1 MRELTY
7 QSISFDPPGGW
18 LHAMSHVLR
27 QPSPLVLDSAS
38 VGPLARESVLSFA
51 PAMLFSATGQT
62 ATFQRGNHSARI
74 EGDPLALFGRVE
86 RHARGEFSLS
96 GDNIPRG
103 YIGGWAGVLSF
114 ELRSFIEKLPPPKIG
129 GPLFPDLH
137 AGFYPWCL
145 VLDHASGQCELRLLA
160 GMMGGHRDVRE
171 LAGDLRELFTRPVP
185 QDGNA
190 QSPFIEYQPRAG
202 AGVGATY
209 MSPLQATSREQWLEQ
224 VAAVKRCIYEGEIY
238 QANLTRM
245 VRREGDFS
253 APALYEKLRAKSPAP
268 FGGYFDCGLT
278 RCVLSS
284 SPELFLSVRQGLI
297 ETRPIKG
304 TRPRGATPDEDAR
317 LKAELLA
324 SEKDRAELVMIVDL
338 ERNDLGRICK
348 AGSVRVP
355 ELCALHS
362 YANVHHLEATVQG
375 ELRAG
380 VDFEQIIRATFP
392 GGSISGAPKKR
403 ALEIIHELEP
413 VRRGPYTGS
422 LFALSF
428 NGDLVSNILIR
439 TLLTDPRGV
448 SYHVGCGITAESDE
462 AAEWEE
468 SLAKGHGM
476 EEALKAFEHEGTT

>member
-18 LHAMSHVLR
+18 HNALRHVLR

-38 VGPLARESVLSFA
+38 EGPLSRESCLSFA

-62 ATFQRGNHSARI
+62 ATFQRGNHAARI

-86 RHARGEFSLS
+86 RHARDEFALS
-96 GDNIPRG
+96 GDNMPRG

-114 ELRSFIEKLPPPKIG
+114 ELRSFIEKLPPPRVG

-145 VLDHASGQCELRLLA
+145 VLDHTSGKCELRVLA
-160 GMMGGHRDVRE
+160 GVPGGHRDVRE
-171 LAGDLRELFTRPVP
+171 LAGDLRELFARPVP
-185 QDGNA
+185 PAGNPA
-190 QSPFIEYQPRAG
+190 SPYIEYQPRTGAG
-202 AGVGATY
+202 ASGFVGARHAA
-209 MSPLQATSREQWLEQ
+209 PLHATTRERWLEQ
-224 VAAVKRCIYEGEIY
+224 VAAVKRYIYEGEIY

-245 VRREGDFS
+245 VRHEGEFS
-253 APALYEKLRAKSPAP
+253 APALYERLREASPAP
-268 FGGYFDCGLT
+268 FGGYYDCGLT

-284 SPELFLSVRQGLI
+284 SPELFLRVRNGAI

-304 TRPRGATPDEDAR
+304 TRPRGATPEEDAR

-324 SEKDRAELVMIVDL
+324 SEKDRAELTMIVDL

-428 NGDLVSNILIR
+428 NGDLMANILIR

-448 SYHVGCGITAESDE
+448 SYHVGCGITADSDP

-468 SLAKGHGM
+468 SVAKARGM
-476 EEALKAFEHEGTT
+476 EAALE

>member
-7 QSISFDPPGGW
+7 QSISFDPPSGW
-18 LHAMSHVLR
+18 LHALRHVLR

-38 VGPLARESVLSFA
+38 EGPLSRESVLSFA

-86 RHARGEFSLS
+86 RHARDEFSLL
-96 GDNIPRG
+96 GENIPRG
-103 YIGGWAGVLSF
+103 YIGGWAGLLSF
-114 ELRSFIEKLPPPKIG
+114 ELRSFIEKLPPPKFG

-145 VLDHASGQCELRLLA
+145 VLDHVSNTCELRLLA
-160 GMMGGHRDVRE
+160 GMPGGHRDVRE

-185 QDGNA
+185 VDGNP
-190 QSPFIEYQPRAG
+190 QSPFIEYQPKS
-202 AGVGATY
+202 VEATY
-209 MSPLQATSREQWLEQ
+209 MSPLQTTTREQWLEQ
-224 VAAVKRCIYEGEIY
+224 VSAVKRYIYEGEIY

-245 VRREGDFS
+245 VRYEGDFS
-253 APALYEKLRAKSPAP
+253 APALYEKLRTKSPAP
-268 FGGYFDCGLT
+268 FGGYFNCGLT

-284 SPELFLSVRQGLI
+284 SPELFLSVRNGVI

-304 TRPRGATPDEDAR
+304 TRPRGSTREQDER
-317 LKAELLA
+317 LKSELLS
-324 SEKDRAELVMIVDL
+324 SEKDHAELVMIVDL

-362 YANVHHLEATVQG
+362 YVNVHHLEATVQG

-428 NGDLVSNILIR
+428 NGDLMANILIR

-448 SYHVGCGITAESDE
+448 SYHVGCGITADSDP
-462 AAEWEE
+462 AAEWDE
-468 SLAKGHGM
+468 SLAKARGM
-476 EEALKAFEHEGTT
+476 EEALG

>member
-18 LHAMSHVLR
+18 LNALRHVLR
-27 QPSPLVLDSAS
+27 QPSPLVLDSATAQPAS
-38 VGPLARESVLSFA
+38 RSYLSFA

-62 ATFQRGNHSARI
+62 ATFQRGNHAARI

-86 RHARGEFSLS
+86 RHAREEFALK
-96 GDNIPRG
+96 GDRLPRG
-103 YIGGWAGVLSF
+103 YVGGWAGVLSF
-114 ELRSFIEKLPPPKIG
+114 ELRSFIEKLPPPKVG

-137 AGFYPWCL
+137 AGFYPWCMA
-145 VLDHASGQCELRLLA
+145 LDHDSAQCELRLLA
-160 GMMGGHRDVRE
+160 GVPGGHQDVRE
-171 LAGDLRELFTRPVP
+171 LASDLRELFRRDVP
-185 QDGNA
+185 ADGNA
-190 QSPFIEYQPRAG
+190 HSPFIEYQPRAG
-202 AGVGATY
+202 AKRVPPVLGT
-209 MSPLQATSREQWLEQ
+209 TREQWLGQ
-224 VAAVKRCIYEGEIY
+224 VAAVKHYIYEGDIY

-245 VRREGDFS
+245 VRHDGDFS
-253 APALYEKLRAKSPAP
+253 PPALYERLRQASPAP
-268 FGGYFDCGLT
+268 FGGYYDCGLT

-284 SPELFLSVRQGLI
+284 SPELFLRVENGTI

-304 TRPRGATPDEDAR
+304 TRRRGDTAEEDAR
-317 LKAELLA
+317 LTGELLA

-355 ELCALHS
+355 ELCTLHS

-380 VDFEQIIRATFP
+380 VDLEQIIRATFP

-413 VRRGPYTGS
+413 LRRGPYTGS

-428 NGDLVSNILIR
+428 HGDLVANILIR

-448 SYHVGCGITAESDE
+448 SYHVGCGITADSVGEE
-462 AAEWEE
+462 EWEE
-468 SLAKGHGM
+468 SVAKARGM
-476 EEALKAFEHEGTT
+476 EAALA

>member
-1 MRELTY
+1 VRELTY

-18 LHAMSHVLR
+18 LHAMAHVLR

-38 VGPLARESVLSFA
+38 SGPLARESVLSFA

-74 EGDPLALFGRVE
+74 EGDPLLLFGRVE
-86 RHARGEFSLS
+86 RHARDEFSLS

-185 QDGNA
+185 QEGNA
-190 QSPFIEYQPRAG
+190 HSPFIEYQPRERAAHG
-202 AGVGATY
+202 L
-209 MSPLQATSREQWLEQ
+209 PLQATTREQWLEQ

-448 SYHVGCGITAESDE
+448 SYHVGCGITAESDA

>member
-1 MRELTY
+1 VRTLVY
-7 QSISFDPPGGW
+7 QSLPFDPPGGW
-18 LHAMSHVLR
+18 LHAMAHVLR

-38 VGPLARESVLSFA
+38 APSTGSGQAGPLARESVLSFA
-51 PAMLFSATGQT
+51 PTMVFSATGQT
-62 ATFQRGNHSARI
+62 ATFQRGNHAARI
-74 EGDPLALFGRVE
+74 EGDPLALFGAIE
-86 RHARGEFSLS
+86 RHAREEHKLDGE
-96 GDNIPRG
+96 NVPRG
-103 YIGGWAGVLSF
+103 YIGGWAGLLSF
-114 ELRSFIEKLPPPKIG
+114 ELRSFIEKLPPPKFG

-145 VLDHASGQCELRLLA
+145 VFDHASGKCELRLLA
-160 GMMGGHRDVRE
+160 GMLGGHRDVRE

-185 QDGNA
+185 ADGNPH
-190 QSPFIEYQPRAG
+190 SPFIEYQPRMR
-202 AGVGATY
+202 ATHG
-209 MSPLQATSREQWLEQ
+209 SPLHTTTREQWLDQ
-224 VAAVKRCIYEGEIY
+224 VAAVKRYIYEGEIY

-284 SPELFLSVRQGLI
+284 SPELFLSVRKGVI

-304 TRPRGATPDEDAR
+304 TRPRGVTPEEDAR

-324 SEKDRAELVMIVDL
+324 SEKDHAELTMIVDL

-355 ELCALHS
+355 ELCAIHS

-375 ELRAG
+375 TLREN

-428 NGDLVSNILIR
+428 NGDLMANILIR

-448 SYHVGCGITAESDE
+448 SYHVGCGITADSDQ

-468 SLAKGHGM
+468 SLAKARGM
-476 EEALKAFEHEGTT
+476 EETLG

>member
-7 QSISFDPPGGW
+7 QSISFDPPSGW
-18 LHAMSHVLR
+18 LHALRHVLR

-38 VGPLARESVLSFA
+38 EGPLSRESVLSFA

-86 RHARGEFSLS
+86 RHARDEFSLQ
-96 GDNIPRG
+96 GENIPRG
-103 YIGGWAGVLSF
+103 YIGGWAGLLSF
-114 ELRSFIEKLPPPKIG
+114 ELRSFIEKLPPPKFG

-145 VLDHASGQCELRLLA
+145 VLDHVSNTCELRLLA
-160 GMMGGHRDVRE
+160 GMPGGHRDVRE

-185 QDGNA
+185 VDGNP
-190 QSPFIEYQPRAG
+190 QSPFIEYQPKS
-202 AGVGATY
+202 VGATY
-209 MSPLQATSREQWLEQ
+209 MSPLQTTTREQWLEQ
-224 VAAVKRCIYEGEIY
+224 VSAVKRYIYEGEIY

-245 VRREGDFS
+245 VRYEGDFS
-253 APALYEKLRAKSPAP
+253 APALYEKLRTKSPAP
-268 FGGYFDCGLT
+268 FGGYFNCGLT

-284 SPELFLSVRQGLI
+284 SPELFLSVRNGVI

-304 TRPRGATPDEDAR
+304 TRPRGSTREQDER
-317 LKAELLA
+317 LKSELLS
-324 SEKDRAELVMIVDL
+324 SEKDHAELVMIVDL

-428 NGDLVSNILIR
+428 NGDLMANILIR

-448 SYHVGCGITAESDE
+448 SYHVGCGITADSDP
-462 AAEWEE
+462 AAEWDE
-468 SLAKGHGM
+468 SLAKARGM
-476 EEALKAFEHEGTT
+476 EEALG

>member
-1 MRELTY
+1 
-7 QSISFDPPGGW
+7 
-18 LHAMSHVLR
+18 
-27 QPSPLVLDSAS
+27 
-38 VGPLARESVLSFA
+38 
-51 PAMLFSATGQT
+51 
-62 ATFQRGNHSARI
+62 
-74 EGDPLALFGRVE
+74 
-86 RHARGEFSLS
+86 
-96 GDNIPRG
+96 
-103 YIGGWAGVLSF
+103 
-114 ELRSFIEKLPPPKIG
+114 
-129 GPLFPDLH
+129 
-137 AGFYPWCL
+137 
-145 VLDHASGQCELRLLA
+145 
-160 GMMGGHRDVRE
+160 
-171 LAGDLRELFTRPVP
+171 
-185 QDGNA
+185 
-190 QSPFIEYQPRAG
+190 
-202 AGVGATY
+202 

-224 VAAVKRCIYEGEIY
+224 VAAVKRYIYEGEIY

-245 VRREGDFS
+245 VRREGDLS
-253 APALYEKLRAKSPAP
+253 APALYEKLRQKSPAP
-268 FGGYFDCGLT
+268 FGGYYDCGLT

-304 TRPRGATPDEDAR
+304 TRPRGATPEEDAR
-317 LKAELLA
+317 LKAELLS
-324 SEKDRAELVMIVDL
+324 SEKDKAELVMIVDL

-348 AGSVRVP
+348 AGSVHVP

-428 NGDLVSNILIR
+428 NGDLSANILIR

-448 SYHVGCGITAESDE
+448 SYHVGCGITADSDP
-462 AAEWEE
+462 AAEWDE
-468 SLAKGHGM
+468 SVAKARGM
-476 EEALKAFEHEGTT
+476 EAALE